1 MKRKLP
7 REEKE
12 EKKNKKAKR
21 MKTKEEQKA
30 DKNKKEEKEKLEQ
43 KENKTEKNKSKAKV
57 EKLKKKQKK
66 EIEEEKKSQQKE
78 EIIEKQQEEKLQDEQ
93 MKQEE
98 QIKEK
103 IKEEQQKEI
112 QVENKKEQEDNQ
124 EETKKEQQEDKQK
137 EIQGKNKKEQQ
148 EEQQKEKQEENKKDL
163 MIKGKTL
170 NELQLEKIEK
180 EIKTQSLITEEKK
193 NKIHKKIFQNIL
205 IAIGIVLYFIFIN
218 LGFTNISPET
228 FSKDLQV
235 FSIISIIFTIV
246 LMEKAYKKDNNELT
260 IHTIETLVFSIC
272 TLLTIYIRNY
282 YSDKFMWI
290 INTISIL
297 FAIYYVGKCIII
309 DYKMT
314 KKAKKRAREK
324 IKLLKE

>member
-43 KENKTEKNKSKAKV
+43 KKNKSEKIKKKVKV
-57 EKLKKKQKK
+57 EKTEKKQKK
-66 EIEEEKKSQQKE
+66 EIKEVEKSQPKE
-78 EIIEKQQEEKLQDEQ
+78 EIIEKQQEEKLQP
-93 MKQEE
+93 EE
-98 QIKEK
+98 SI
-103 IKEEQQKEI
+103 
-112 QVENKKEQEDNQ
+112 
-124 EETKKEQQEDKQK
+124 KEQQQDKKVQD
-137 EIQGKNKKEQQ
+137 EETQRQNK
-148 EEQQKEKQEENKKDL
+148 EENDL
-163 MIKGKTL
+163 MIKEKSL

-180 EIKTQSLITEEKK
+180 EIKTQAIITEEKK
-193 NKIHKKIFQNIL
+193 NKINKKIFQNIA

-218 LGFTNISPET
+218 LGFTNIKPET
-228 FSKDLQV
+228 YYKDLQV
-235 FSIISIIFTIV
+235 FSMISIIFTIV

-260 IHTIETLVFSIC
+260 IHTIEALVFSIC

-282 YSDKFMWI
+282 YSNKFISI
-290 INTISIL
+290 INTIAIL
-297 FAIYYVGKCIII
+297 FAIYYIGKCIII

-324 IKLLKE
+324 RKLLNE

>member
-21 MKTKEEQKA
+21 MKTKEEQRAEKS
-30 DKNKKEEKEKLEQ
+30 KKEENQREQ
-43 KENKTEKNKSKAKV
+43 EN
-57 EKLKKKQKK
+57 
-66 EIEEEKKSQQKE
+66 
-78 EIIEKQQEEKLQDEQ
+78 KQQEETQKEN
-93 MKQEE
+93 QEE
-98 QIKEK
+98 Q
-103 IKEEQQKEI
+103 
-112 QVENKKEQEDNQ
+112 ENKQQE
-124 EETKKEQQEDKQK
+124 EHKKETKK
-137 EIQGKNKKEQQ
+137 QQ
-148 EEQQKEKQEENKKDL
+148 EEQEEKKTETKDL
-163 MIKGKTL
+163 IIKETPL
-170 NELQLEKIEK
+170 NEMQLEKIEK
-180 EIKTQSLITEEKK
+180 EIKTQSVITEEKK
-193 NKIHKKIFQNIL
+193 NKIHKKIFQNII

-218 LGFTNISPET
+218 LGFTNIKPET
-228 FSKDLQV
+228 FYKDLQV
-235 FSIISIIFTIV
+235 FSMISIIFTIV

-260 IHTIETLVFSIC
+260 IHTIEALVFSIC

-324 IKLLKE
+324 RKLLNE

>member
-21 MKTKEEQKA
+21 MKTKEEQRAEKS
-30 DKNKKEEKEKLEQ
+30 KKEENQREQ
-43 KENKTEKNKSKAKV
+43 EN
-57 EKLKKKQKK
+57 
-66 EIEEEKKSQQKE
+66 
-78 EIIEKQQEEKLQDEQ
+78 KQQEETQKEN
-93 MKQEE
+93 QEE
-98 QIKEK
+98 QENKQQ
-103 IKEEQQKEI
+103 EETQKE
-112 QVENKKEQEDNQ
+112 NQ
-124 EETKKEQQEDKQK
+124 EEQENKQQEEHKKETKK
-137 EIQGKNKKEQQ
+137 QQ
-148 EEQQKEKQEENKKDL
+148 EEQEEKKTETKDL
-163 MIKGKTL
+163 IIKETPL
-170 NELQLEKIEK
+170 NEMQLEKIEK
-180 EIKTQSLITEEKK
+180 EIKTQSVITEEKK
-193 NKIHKKIFQNIL
+193 NKIHKKIFQNII

-218 LGFTNISPET
+218 LGFTNIKPET
-228 FSKDLQV
+228 FYKDLQV
-235 FSIISIIFTIV
+235 FSMISIIFTIV

-260 IHTIETLVFSIC
+260 IHTIEALVFSIC

-324 IKLLKE
+324 RKLLNE